1 MDGYL
6 LCGRI
11 MTEQQVKDRITEL
24 TNQAKQM
31 EVNLV
36 AIQGAIQD
44 CQFWLTQLESKDA
57 AEEIHVTESV

>member
-1 MDGYL
+1 
-6 LCGRI
+6 
-11 MTEQQVKDRITEL
+11 MTKQQVKDRITEL

-57 AEEIHVTESV
+57 AEEINKPESV

>member
-1 MDGYL
+1 
-6 LCGRI
+6 

-44 CQFWLTQLESKDA
+44 CQWWLTQLESKDA
-57 AEEIHVTESV
+57 QEVDKPQSV